1 MISINK
7 PSASLKSLHYSLKQF
22 QLSVLFVII
31 SGVSTLMNAQG
42 QHLRYVIGTE
52 CLATGS
58 GLAGFTTPYLGIS
71 SKFNQFSLGAMIQNR
86 TSEVQGL
93 RMAYTRNLSGA
104 VSQSDVLLPEKQ
116 GADLL
121 EISCSAYFQYSQNA
135 FISKAEAIAAQ
146 RINRR
151 MEPSADFSSVRL
163 NTLEGG
169 FGVELRVNLTERIV
183 WRNFVGAGY
192 YYHLT
197 YRKGLYMDR
206 RGTSLLAG
214 TGIQFNI

>member
-1 MISINK
+1 MISIKK
-7 PSASLKSLHYSLKQF
+7 PIASFSSLHSSRKQF
-22 QLSVLFVII
+22 QVTVLFII
-31 SGVSTLMNAQG
+31 VSGLATLINAQG

-52 CLATGS
+52 CLSTGS
-58 GLAGFTTPYLGIS
+58 GLAGFTTPYVGIS

-86 TSEVQGL
+86 TSEVQGM

-104 VSQSDVLLPEKQ
+104 VSHNNLLYPEKQ
-116 GADLL
+116 GIDLL

-135 FISKAEAIAAQ
+135 LISKSEAVAAQ

-151 MEPSADFSSVRL
+151 TEPAADFSSVRL

-169 FGVELRVNLTERIV
+169 FGLELRVNFTERIV

-197 YRKGLYMDR
+197 YKKGLYMDR